1 METALQI
8 LIGAILQGS
17 LYTLGAFGLSL
28 SFGVLRI
35 LNLSHGD
42 FLMLGGFG
50 GYFLFLFAGF
60 NPFIG
65 FFVIAVAAFFIGVG
79 YYELLIARLLGRPF
93 RHLLVA
99 SVIITL
105 GTSMMMEDITS
116 YLWGG
121 GSVGIAYS
129 MPIID
134 VGGLVFPMMRV
145 IPLIGTL
152 LLTIG
157 LHYYL
162 TRTFLGRAIMA
173 STINR
178 EGALVVGINIDTIS
192 RITFGLGIAL
202 AAGTGV
208 LYAALYTTEP
218 FMGLGLTLKYLAVII
233 IGGAGSLPGA
243 FVGGLVIALSEGFAS
258 LYLGTHWAPL
268 MAFAMLVVALLIRPQ
283 GLLGKGTIEI

>member
-1 METALQI
+1 METVLQI
-8 LIGAILQGS
+8 LIGAVLQGS

-50 GYFLFLFAGF
+50 GYFLFVLTGL
-60 NPFIG
+60 NPFIA
-65 FFVIAVAAFFIGVG
+65 FALIAFAAFFVG
-79 YYELLIARLLGRPF
+79 IAYYQLLIARLLGRPF

-105 GTSMMMEDITS
+105 GTSMIMEDTTS
-116 YLWGG
+116 FLWGG
-121 GSVGIAYS
+121 GSVGIPYRLPVYEA
-129 MPIID
+129 
-134 VGGLVFPMMRV
+134 GGVVFPMMRV

-152 LLTIG
+152 LLTVG
-157 LHYYL
+157 LHYFL

-218 FMGLGLTLKYLAVII
+218 FMGLNLTLKYLAVII

-258 LYLGTHWAPL
+258 LYLGTHWAPM
-268 MAFAMLVVALLIRPQ
+268 MAFAMLVLALLIRPQ